1 MDYPIY
7 DGIEIVD
14 QPDQETDRPFL
25 TPMMEMPDFSH
36 IPFSSFPMMKPH
48 EFINLISEEQTTEE
62 EDQSSFSV
70 FKNPDRP
77 ESIPPVTSAPTTTAI
92 PNIVKDDLASFVDV
106 FREEEDIKTDVRPAR
121 RPQRPNPNHRYPLS
135 QSGPSPTP
143 FTVRPKSHVVDHSYI
158 RNTYKHQAG
167 NQVQDQSHRMTLGKA
182 AKFLFT

>member
-7 DGIEIVD
+7 DGIEIVN
-14 QPDQETDRPFL
+14 QPDPETESPFL
-25 TPMMEMPDFSH
+25 TPMDMPDFSH

-48 EFINLISEEQTTEE
+48 EFINLISSEE
-62 EDQSSFSV
+62 ETTKEDESSFSV

-77 ESIPPVTSAPTTTAI
+77 ESIAPVTAAPSTAK
-92 PNIVKDDLASFVDV
+92 PQDDLAAFVDV
-106 FREEEDIKTDVRPAR
+106 FREEENIKTDVRPAR

-135 QSGPSPTP
+135 SSGPSPTP

-167 NQVQDQSHRMTLGKA
+167 NRVQDQCHRMTLDKA
-182 AKFLFT
+182 AKFFVYIISQ